1 VVVLKRSIVARKN
14 EHRKHVIKYME
25 ENVKLLHD
33 YSDANQ
39 NVRNLAYH
47 IKALQVNPNSKN
59 LKILHFFRLSHVYI
73 WFKSISSNVIL
84 TCQEHNHRKTI
95 CLLGNINRK
104 TLPLSITFLV
114 QNFAKMQKN
123 KK

>member
-1 VVVLKRSIVARKN
+1 
-14 EHRKHVIKYME
+14 ME
-25 ENVKLLHD
+25 ENVQLLHD

-59 LKILHFFRLSHVYI
+59 LKILYLFWLSHAYFL
-73 WFKSISSNVIL
+73 FKSISFNVIL

-95 CLLGNINRK
+95 SLLGNINRK
-104 TLPLSITFLV
+104 TSPLCITFLV
-114 QNFAKMQKN
+114 QNFAKMPKN
-123 KK
+123 RK